1 MLISVSRHL
10 IHSSESIKPPFKSR
24 LISIGYYP
32 TVSAVLHNILS
43 SSSTTT
49 ITSTIVITV
58 TINALPLPNLCVHP
72 TDGLNCFTLYSQEL
86 HYHFYYHYHC
96 IATDFSITIHHYW
109 NHYPF
114 TFKSSWTI
122 YPMVSTVLPNI
133 LRSSGLGNY
142 PESHEEVKL
151 SQKLICICPI
161 ICIGCSFSTNCSGL
175 DCPWHPRHIFLP
187 VGSLHSHSSG
197 GKTRPLLVFE
207 TNFWFI

>member
-1 MLISVSRHL
+1 MWTVVFSLSQDTFLIHSSEPKPLFKCIRPSGKHVFVQIMIELVMLISVSRHL

-49 ITSTIVITV
+49 ITSTIAITV

-96 IATDFSITIHHYW
+96 IATDFSITIHHY
-109 NHYPF
+109 
-114 TFKSSWTI
+114 
-122 YPMVSTVLPNI
+122 
-133 LRSSGLGNY
+133 
-142 PESHEEVKL
+142 
-151 SQKLICICPI
+151 
-161 ICIGCSFSTNCSGL
+161 
-175 DCPWHPRHIFLP
+175 
-187 VGSLHSHSSG
+187 
-197 GKTRPLLVFE
+197 
-207 TNFWFI
+207 